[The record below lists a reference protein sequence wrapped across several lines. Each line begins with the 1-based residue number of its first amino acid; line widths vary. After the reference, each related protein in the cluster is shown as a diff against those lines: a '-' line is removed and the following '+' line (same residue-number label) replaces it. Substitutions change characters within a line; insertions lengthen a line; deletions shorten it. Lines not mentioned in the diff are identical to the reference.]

1 MSEFRPSITATT
13 EPSGPPRPRWP
24 TLAAAVV
31 VVALLAGLLWP
42 EPRATGAHVE
52 RAAAIREEQGSAW
65 DAAIISF
72 RRDDRPRPARAD
84 DMPGQ
89 APLAA
94 IRLAPHVVDGE
105 VAGYAL
111 APGELPPALAS
122 AGLRSGDVLTSSTS
136 RRRPRS
142 TQARSPT
149 TRGSRRR
156 ATSAARHAARRSR
169 SCRSSAAAAR
179 TGS

>member
-52 RAAAIREEQGSAW
+52 RAATIREEQGSAW

-122 AGLRSGDVLTSSTS
+122 AGLRSGDVLTTVDGLPLDAD
-136 RRRPRS
+136 R
-142 TQARSPT
+142 
-149 TRGSRRR
+149 
-156 ATSAARHAARRSR
+156 ARRLADEFGGLDDVEVTYLR
-169 SCRSSAAAAR
+169 GGEPRDTLIVFR
-179 TGS
+179 ER